1 MNHVALNYVFLV
13 ERDNMDET
21 IVIQKV
27 AEGDA
32 VAFGR
37 IVQSYQ
43 GMLTRFAERML
54 GDQAMA
60 QDVVQEAFLRL
71 WRLRTHLPTILC
83 LRPYLLRVVR
93 NLCLDYVR
101 TAKPTEPLY
110 AESGVTEIPG
120 KSVEGVMQTQLLVE
134 AIRNAAQTLPEP
146 HRTVFLLS
154 QYEGLSYREIA
165 EIVGCPVNTV
175 ASRKRLAV
183 EALRRR
189 LRSWGEEEER
199 L

>member
-1 MNHVALNYVFLV
+1 
-13 ERDNMDET
+13 MDET

-43 GMLTRFAERML
+43 GMLTRFAERIL

-71 WRLRTHLPTILC
+71 WRLRKTHLPTILC

-93 NLCLDYVR
+93 NLCLDYIR

-134 AIRNAAQTLPEP
+134 AIRNAVQTLPEP

-154 QYEGLSYREIA
+154 QYEELSYREIA